1 MIRVHY
7 GKEMLE
13 LPIPA
18 DNLAFNLFPKKVSGT
33 DNEQEVIEQALQRPI
48 GCGRLCELVPS
59 DASVVII
66 ADDRTRMTPQD
77 RIIPQVL
84 NELYAA
90 GVTKKH
96 IRIIIAY
103 GTHRRMSDS
112 EVELKFG
119 RKITSTVEIRHHDCL
134 DQSKLLDMG
143 LTRRGTRIFVNRECM
158 EADIRIGIGSVV
170 PHYPTGW
177 SGGAKILLPGLAG
190 EETTYAMHLLGITET
205 SLGQEVSPVREE
217 MEDFARE
224 VGLHF
229 IVNVIHDDH
238 GRVVHAV
245 SGHFIKAHREAVRL
259 GRDMYSAV
267 YREKADIT
275 LSSPYPIDYDLTQSS
290 KGLFSAE
297 LATKPGGEIIL
308 LSPCSE
314 GIAPTHGDEM
324 LRLGLYDN
332 DRIRYMLDKRQISD
346 PLSATECMYYN
357 LVKDKFRTV
366 LMMDSDLS
374 RRLGFNHI
382 SPDALPGYIA
392 RRLEENRGLKI
403 GVLNQSAEL
412 LPTAQ

>member
-1 MIRVHY
+1 MIRVRY
-7 GKEMLE
+7 GRDILE

-18 DNLAFNLFPKKVSGT
+18 DNLAFNLYPQKAPGIR
-33 DNEQEVIEQALQRPI
+33 NEEKVIEQALQRPI
-48 GCGRLCELVPS
+48 GCGRLRELVPS

-77 RIIPQVL
+77 RIIPRVL
-84 NELYAA
+84 DELYAV
-90 GVTKKH
+90 GVTNKR

-103 GTHRRMSDS
+103 GTHRPMSDR
-112 EVELKFG
+112 EVEVKFG
-119 RKITSTVEIRHHDCL
+119 RAVTSSIDIRHHDCL
-134 DQSKLLDMG
+134 DNANLLDMG

-190 EETTYAMHLLGITET
+190 EDTTYAMHLLGITET

-229 IVNVIHDDH
+229 IVNVIHDDR

-245 SGHFIKAHREAVRL
+245 SGHFIEAHREAVRL
-259 GRDMYSAV
+259 GMDMYSAV

-324 LRLGLYDN
+324 LRLGLYNN
-332 DRIRYMLDKRQISD
+332 DRIRLMLEKRQVSD

-357 LVKDKFRTV
+357 LIKDKFRTTI
-366 LMMDSDLS
+366 MMDPDLS

-382 SPDALPGYIA
+382 RPDALPGYIA
-392 RRLEENRGLKI
+392 RRLKENGRLKI
-403 GVLNQSAEL
+403 GILNQSAEL
-412 LPTAQ
+412 LPVAQ